1 MSSSSL
7 KSPVQVPRFQRRTS
21 ERAYFEG
28 AFKPGGMDY
37 STLQN
42 DADHPEGSSPWASS
56 PKQSRDFGA
65 RPADLSS
72 GTAPPQSPFG
82 ASAQEAS
89 NYSERPSTSDSTTLA
104 RSETDEGP
112 QSPYNRGPTGQSQQ
126 GQLYGQQGPPQQQ
139 SGEQAR
145 PQQAAR
151 YHARPAQQQ
160 QQAQAQRPQP
170 QYKLQCKIT
179 ALERTGKKDPIF
191 RFDAYTNLPKF
202 RTTQFRDIRRTHHEF
217 QKFADHLI
225 ASNPE
230 AMVPAVPPPVTAA
243 GAGTDEDEVRVK
255 ALMQRWLNVVC
266 SNDILIRD
274 EEMVFFIESDFGYS
288 PVVRRKQPAT
298 GARRKYIKQFAPP
311 PDDTPELLESRPIV
325 KAFYLGTMDAGQ
337 RLEKVVKARR
347 ALGLSESSL
356 GQALQQLN
364 TTESHPGLGNAYRK
378 LSRTIQAVGDFHS
391 AQGTAEATT
400 LGDPLTY
407 HSGDANIVKETL
419 TNRHI
424 LLRDLLTAQQHTH
437 SRESAA
443 NRLKSSSSV
452 KRDKVDEAITL
463 LEEARNHEQFLA
475 GKTRAVTVNLLQEKR
490 RWFDRTSADMRAA
503 IREYVLRQIEAER
516 RTLANLELVRPDVR
530 NIDASGGLSRLGR
543 ESFTVRRTLGSS
555 QGPKGDAWS
564 GVPRRPD
571 GVARSMSG
579 SFVGGADEEGD
590 EEGVAGGARKRATSG
605 AGSLR
610 RLEEDDED
618 RVDAR
623 NAASRLATTTF

>member
-1 MSSSSL
+1 MSSSSS

-21 ERAYFEG
+21 ERAYLEG
-28 AFKPGGMDY
+28 SFKPGGMDY
-37 STLQN
+37 STLPH
-42 DADHPEGSSPWASS
+42 DPDHPEGRSPWAAS
-56 PKQSRDFGA
+56 PKQSRDFGS
-65 RPADLSS
+65 RPNDLTNDS
-72 GTAPPQSPFG
+72 ANPQSPFG
-82 ASAQEAS
+82 ANSADAS
-89 NYSERPSTSDSTTLA
+89 NYSERPSTSGSTA
-104 RSETDEGP
+104 AMRSENGDSP
-112 QSPYNRGPTGQSQQ
+112 QSPYNRDSPEQSQHLPGQ
-126 GQLYGQQGPPQQQ
+126 GQQQQYQGQQA
-139 SGEQAR
+139 GEQQR

-151 YHARPAQQQ
+151 YHPRQPQK
-160 QQAQAQRPQP
+160 PQP

-217 QKFADHLI
+217 EKFAEHLI

-266 SNDILIRD
+266 NNDILIRD

-311 PDDTPELLESRPIV
+311 PDDTPELLEARPIV
-325 KAFYLGTMDAGQ
+325 KAFYLGAMDAGQ

-347 ALGLSESSL
+347 ALGLAESTL
-356 GQALQQLN
+356 GQTLQQLN

-378 LSRTIQAVGDFHS
+378 LSRTIQTVGDFHS

-407 HSGDANIVKETL
+407 HSSDANIVKETL

-424 LLRDLLTAQQHTH
+424 LLRDLIAAQQHTH

-463 LEEARNHEQFLA
+463 LEEARNHEQYLA
-475 GKTRAVTVNLLQEKR
+475 GKTRAVTANLLQEKR
-490 RWFDRTSADMRAA
+490 RWFERTSVDMRAA
-503 IREYVLRQIEAER
+503 IREYVLREIEAER

-543 ESFTVRRTLGSS
+543 ENFAVRRQLGSS

-579 SFVGGADEEGD
+579 SFVGGEE
-590 EEGVAGGARKRATSG
+590 EEETVEGGGGRKRAVSG

-623 NAASRLATTTF
+623 NAAR

>member
-1 MSSSSL
+1 
-7 KSPVQVPRFQRRTS
+7 
-21 ERAYFEG
+21 
-28 AFKPGGMDY
+28 MDY
-37 STLQN
+37 SSLPH
-42 DADHPEGSSPWASS
+42 DPEHPEGSSPWAVS
-56 PKQSRDFGA
+56 PKQSRDFGS
-65 RPADLSS
+65 RPDLSGS
-72 GTAPPQSPFG
+72 ANPQSPFG
-82 ASAQEAS
+82 PNSAEAS
-89 NYSERPSTSDSTTLA
+89 NYSERPSTSDSTA
-104 RSETDEGP
+104 AIRSENGDGP
-112 QSPYNRGPTGQSQQ
+112 QSPYIRDSPEQSQNISQQ
-126 GQLYGQQGPPQQQ
+126 GQQQQYQQQGGDQQ
-139 SGEQAR
+139 R

-151 YHARPAQQQ
+151 YHPRQPQK
-160 QQAQAQRPQP
+160 PQP

-179 ALERTGKKDPIF
+179 ALERTGKKDPIL

-217 QKFADHLI
+217 QKFAEHLI

-230 AMVPAVPPPVTAA
+230 AMVPAIPPPVTAA

-255 ALMQRWLNVVC
+255 TLMQRWLNVVC

-311 PDDTPELLESRPIV
+311 PDDTPELLEARPIV
-325 KAFYLGTMDAGQ
+325 KAFYLGAMDAGQ

-347 ALGLSESSL
+347 ALGLAESSL
-356 GQALQQLN
+356 GQSLQQLT
-364 TTESHPGLGNAYRK
+364 TTEGHPGLGNAYRK
-378 LSRTIQAVGDFHS
+378 LSRTIQTVGDFHS

-407 HSGDANIVKETL
+407 HSSDASIVKETL

-424 LLRDLLTAQQHTH
+424 LLRDLIAAQQHTH

-463 LEEARNHEQFLA
+463 LEEARNHEQYLA
-475 GKTRAVTVNLLQEKR
+475 GKTRAVTANLLQEKR
-490 RWFDRTSADMRAA
+490 RWFDRTSADMRVA

-530 NIDASGGLSRLGR
+530 NVDASGGLSRLGR
-543 ESFTVRRTLGSS
+543 ENFTVRRALGSS

-579 SFVGGADEEGD
+579 SFLGEEGD
-590 EEGVAGGARKRATSG
+590 EGDGEGGGQAGARKRAASG